1 MNSSSSLSR
10 LFIDQLYD
18 IRSLSLRSDK
28 IHQAKRCLL
37 DYLGATYAGSHLL
50 QHKIDKIIQHDCY
63 GDPSVHAIGISRNL
77 SLHNAV
83 FINGLSSH
91 VAEMDDGVRFGMIH
105 PGSPVFS
112 ALLPA
117 AKKYNV
123 QAHDLFYG
131 IIVGYES
138 AVRIAAA
145 MQPSHYKRGYHPTAT
160 CGTIA
165 SALALSFMLKANKLV
180 ALNALSASSITASGT
195 LNVIGPG
202 SDLKPFNVAQAS
214 LSGLMSYFMAA
225 SDFSGVADSFS
236 GPNGFFSMS
245 CDHFDVNQILKASND
260 DLWIDKVYVKP
271 YASCRHAH
279 PTIEA
284 VLQLRS
290 DPLLNLNNISS
301 VNIVTYAGLKGR
313 HDSTAVSSVD
323 EAKMSIPFS
332 AALAFV
338 RGAAGIEDYN
348 NETINNPDI
357 LNLTSKISI
366 AEDDVL
372 TSQVPDKRE
381 AIVNIST
388 YDGRI
393 STFSV
398 AYPKG
403 EPENPISDQELVDKF
418 HQLAGF
424 GGIKLKKRLQI
435 VDSVFNASNDLSHLF
450 SIL

>member
-1 MNSSSSLSR
+1 MNSTFSLSR

-18 IRSLSLRSDK
+18 IRAIALRSDK
-28 IHQAKRCLL
+28 VHQVKRCLL
-37 DYLGATYAGSHLL
+37 DYLGATYAGSRML
-50 QHKIDKIIQHDCY
+50 QTKINKLIQFDSH
-63 GDPSVHAIGISRNL
+63 GQSTVNAIGFPDEL
-77 SLHNAV
+77 SLQSAV

-123 QAHDLFYG
+123 HAQDLLYG
-131 IIVGYES
+131 VIVGYES

-165 SALALSFMLKANKLV
+165 SAISLSAMLNANKQI
-180 ALNALSASSITASGT
+180 ALNALSAASITASGT

-214 LSGLMSYFMAA
+214 MSGLASYFMSAA
-225 SDFSGVADSFS
+225 GFSGVADSFS
-236 GPNGFFSMS
+236 GPNGFFSML
-245 CDHFDVNQILKASND
+245 CDDFDVDQILKPCD
-260 DLWIDKVYVKP
+260 GDLWIDKVYVKP

-284 VLQLRS
+284 IMHLRS
-290 DPLLNLNNISS
+290 DPKISLDNISS
-301 VNIVTYAGLKGR
+301 VNIATYGGLKGR
-313 HDSTAVSSVD
+313 HDSISVSSVD

-338 RGAAGIEDYN
+338 RGSAGIKDYN
-348 NETINNPDI
+348 DVTINNKDI
-357 LNLTSKISI
+357 INLTSKISI
-366 AEDDVL
+366 TEDKAL
-372 TSQVPDKRE
+372 TSQVPHKRE
-381 AIVNIST
+381 AIVSIST
-388 YDGRI
+388 CNG
-393 STFSV
+393 SSSSFAV

-418 HQLAGF
+418 HELAGY
-424 GGIKLKKRLQI
+424 GGIRLEKRLQVI
-435 VDSVFNASNDLSHLF
+435 DAVFNISNDLTHFF